1 MMDYEIFKNLVK
13 EKILSYMPEKYQEME
28 VAVNTVEKIN
38 RKMDGMSLK
47 SVDSE
52 QIISPTI
59 YINDMYESY
68 LNSGSLQ
75 EVLQDTAIALDKA
88 FTQTFQLPSLDTNTA
103 RDNVVFQLVN
113 TMQNE
118 DMLQNVPHRDFQD
131 LSIIYRLVVSV
142 DNDKVLSSM
151 INDNL
156 AKKLGMNEKQLFNA
170 AAENTRRIFPPVIKS
185 MNEVLKEAFISDN
198 ISPEQLGFLDIKLP
212 PEQTIWVVT
221 NELGM
226 NGAASMLYEDK
237 LHDLSKNVGSDL
249 YLLPS
254 SVHEVIA
261 VSVDMG
267 SPEDLAQMVAE
278 INMDSVS
285 LGERL
290 SNQVYHYNKNLREI
304 TLATDTP
311 NKRLDGVV
319 AEQVHD
325 YESKKS
331 R

>member
-170 AAENTRRIFPPVIKS
+170 AAENTRCIFPPVIKS